1 MIYRIGLLSNE
12 VDDFKMEIEAEATT
26 TFKELNDLIINKLK
40 YSTNEMTSFFSCDD
54 EWKRYQEIT
63 LIEMDSSSDVDTY
76 VMENTT
82 LEEFMQDE
90 GDRMLFIF
98 DTLNDRGLYM
108 SLREI
113 KSGTLKKAKC
123 TKLTGRIP
131 KQVKMEDLFTLD
143 NKKGGRSIL
152 DDDMYGE
159 DGYNDDELDMEGF
172 SEVDMSEI
180 DI

>member
-1 MIYRIGLLSNE
+1 
-12 VDDFKMEIEAEATT
+12 
-26 TFKELNDLIINKLK
+26 
-40 YSTNEMTSFFSCDD
+40 
-54 EWKRYQEIT
+54 
-63 LIEMDSSSDVDTY
+63 
-76 VMENTT
+76 
-82 LEEFMQDE
+82 
-90 GDRMLFIF
+90 MLFIF

>member
-12 VDDFKMEIEAEATT
+12 VDDFKMEIEADPTT
-26 TFKELNDLIINKLK
+26 TFKELNDLIISKLN
-40 YSTNEMTSFFSCDD
+40 YSTNEMTSFFNCDD
-54 EWKRYQEIT
+54 EWERYQEIT
-63 LIEMDSSSDVDTY
+63 LIEMDSSSDVDTF

-98 DTLNDRGLYM
+98 DTLNDRGFYM
-108 SLREI
+108 ALREI
-113 KSGTLKKAKC
+113 KSGSLKKAKC
-123 TKLTGRIP
+123 TKLAGRIP

-143 NKKGGRSIL
+143 TKKGSRNIL

-159 DGYNDDELDMEGF
+159 DAYNDDELDMEGF